1 MEFGGAFFLEYLYS
15 VCIGA
20 VNEIMRLMLLWISID
35 WRKWATL
42 VTNISI
48 RLASLL
54 ALAS

>member
-20 VNEIMRLMLLWISID
+20 VNEIMRLMLPRISID
-35 WRKWATL
+35 RRKWATL